1 MGSLIA
7 LLLGLARAMV
17 LGAVILMVISRLNL
31 GLTVESFGAAFIAS
45 IVISFIGGIVSWLL
59 TLIGFPFD
67 NLKLIGALLVVVIA
81 AVVLMIS
88 DRLLSGLKVNGF
100 SGALIAAVAYGVG
113 VFLINWVIGLFV

>member
-1 MGSLIA
+1 MLPLVE
-7 LLLGLARAMV
+7 LLLGWALGMV

-45 IVISFIGGIVSWLL
+45 IVISFIGGIATWLL

-67 NLKLIGALLVVVIA
+67 NIKLIGALLMVVVA

-88 DRLLSGLKVNGF
+88 DRLLKGLKVNGF
-100 SGALIAAVAYGVG
+100 AGALIAAVAYGVG

>member
-1 MGSLIA
+1 MESLIA
-7 LLLGLARAMV
+7 LLLGWALAMV

-81 AVVLMIS
+81 AVILMIS

>member
-7 LLLGLARAMV
+7 LLLGWALAMV

-31 GLTVESFGAAFIAS
+31 GLTVKSFVAAFIAS

-100 SGALIAAVAYGVG
+100 SGALIAAAAYGVG

>member
-7 LLLGLARAMV
+7 LLLGWALAMV

-81 AVVLMIS
+81 AVILMIS

-100 SGALIAAVAYGVG
+100 SGAMIAAVAYGVG

>member
-7 LLLGLARAMV
+7 LLLGWALAMV

-81 AVVLMIS
+81 AVILMIS

-100 SGALIAAVAYGVG
+100 SGAMIAAVAYGVG
-113 VFLINWVIGLFV
+113 VFLINWVIGLFI

>member
-7 LLLGLARAMV
+7 LLLGWALAMV

-81 AVVLMIS
+81 AVILMIS

-113 VFLINWVIGLFV
+113 VFLINWVIGLFI

>member
-7 LLLGLARAMV
+7 LLLGWALAMV

-31 GLTVESFGAAFIAS
+31 GLTVKSFGAAFIAS

-100 SGALIAAVAYGVG
+100 SGALIAAAAYGVG